1 MSQEN
6 RPRLG
11 AGRYRARAVQWGL
24 VLASSRGKQVAVELE
39 LCEPP
44 WQGERI
50 TWLGLFD
57 EEPARDGRTSGQGTV
72 AALRA
77 CGWQGGDILSLT
89 GLDANEVEIVIDHE
103 MREGRTRARV
113 REITRPSGLG
123 LTAPMTLAEARA
135 FAERMKG
142 ASPDRS

>member
-1 MSQEN
+1 M
-6 RPRLG
+6 
-11 AGRYRARAVQWGL
+11 

-57 EEPARDGRTSGQGTV
+57 AEPGRDGRSSAQSTL

-77 CGWQGGDILSLT
+77 CGWQGGDIASLA

-103 MREGRTRARV
+103 TREGRTRARV
-113 REITRPSGLG
+113 KEITRPSGLG

-135 FAERMKG
+135 FAAQMKG
-142 ASPDRS
+142 SASDRS